1 MQISSRR
8 QIPIKSK
15 NTTCINKNPFSTDD
29 NKIKRDISSFL
40 LKYKNKPFHPNLK
53 ASTLKKVIQKK
64 KIQPQ
69 NENLSFQ
76 NFSNISELGNILIS
90 KIDKTNSLCLVLSD
104 KLDNISQEIPNGYSE
119 LKNILNLNFRKTFRK
134 INRLNNLI
142 RVFTESMQNSN
153 NDENENENRKKIY
166 FIDKACITV
175 NFIVSKIPNE
185 HGINNAKEKLE
196 NFLCEGNNLFI
207 DKTIV
212 LDDNADDSNSR
223 NENPNQE
230 QINFENGINNI
241 NIINHSQTM
250 EEDPKIEDAK

>member
-15 NTTCINKNPFSTDD
+15 NTTYISKNPFSTND
-29 NKIKRDISSFL
+29 NKIKRDISSLL

-53 ASTLKKVIQKK
+53 ASTLKKVIKKK

-119 LKNILNLNFRKTFRK
+119 LKNTLNLNFRKTFRK

-142 RVFTESMQNSN
+142 RVFTESMQNN
-153 NDENENENRKKIY
+153 NHNENENENRKKIY
-166 FIDKACITV
+166 FVDKACITV

-223 NENPNQE
+223 NENPKQE
-230 QINFENGINNI
+230 QNNFENDINNI
-241 NIINHSQTM
+241 NIINHGQTM
-250 EEDPKIEDAK
+250 EEDPKIEDDK